1 MLCCFCGK
9 EINEGKLRKLDGYI
23 GHAECIDKRLARRER
38 LGLNDKSMRV
48 QVVTNTNYTGRV
60 IKKSINNA

>member
-9 EINEGKLRKLDGYI
+9 EINEAKFRKLDGYI
-23 GHAECIDKRLARRER
+23 GHAECIDKRLVRRER

-48 QVVTNTNYTGRV
+48 QVVNTNYTGRV